1 MTTLTFNQQIHIRN
15 LELALDRMTIEQKD
29 EMLLK
34 LAKLTLEQQNI
45 AIDLFRQVL
54 GIQEG

>member
-45 AIDLFRQVL
+45 AIELFRQVL